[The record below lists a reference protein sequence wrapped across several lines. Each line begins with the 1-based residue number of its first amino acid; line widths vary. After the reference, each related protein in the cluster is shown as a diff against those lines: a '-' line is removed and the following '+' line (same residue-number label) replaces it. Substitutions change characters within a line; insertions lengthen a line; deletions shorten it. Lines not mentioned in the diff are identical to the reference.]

1 MPDVFF
7 EMEMDDF
14 FLMVKGYWK
23 KRERDELN
31 FANVAFVIDAF
42 ATGLSG
48 KRANYKKFIKGWFG
62 HADKAVTK
70 EELDKRSMEIMK
82 KVELTNKILAE
93 KEKKNKNAR
102 TAKNNN

>member
-82 KVELTNKILAE
+82 KAE

>member
-1 MPDVFF
+1 MQ
-7 EMEMDDF
+7 
-14 FLMVKGYWK
+14 KGYWK

-62 HADKAVTK
+62 TVDKPLTQ
-70 EELDKRSMEIMK
+70 EELVKRSEEVMK
-82 KVELTNKILAE
+82 RVELTNKILAE
-93 KEKKNKNAR
+93 KEKIHKNAR
-102 TAKNNN
+102 TAKNSN